1 MNAAAP
7 RSQPASSDRGP
18 SAPSD
23 ARANDGGI
31 PSHPGLWT
39 FWLVQILGLVFLQK
53 FGLPAGGGKVLAIN
67 LPLALGSLAAFWLL
81 RPTSMSVAPKRVLLY
96 TLFCGVAIM
105 SQVFGGQ
112 DFSPTAMGLML
123 ALYFPL
129 IFRYEISR
137 EDWLKCMRV
146 FQVCMLLIAFDV
158 FVLQIMQKLWTYTS
172 WPDLNKLMPEAILL
186 PGFNYYRETAYNS
199 GVLQPHAVVFLE
211 VSIVSQFL
219 ALAIVLEF
227 EFFKRPLWLAIYLG
241 AILATFAGTG
251 LLMLVFVSPIVLR
264 KLSPKLLLGGL
275 VLALVLGGIG
285 ASIGWLDQ
293 VMVRLAEIEQPG
305 SSGYYRFVVP
315 YNQLTAS
322 LSSGERALFG
332 IGAGQ
337 TVESDDDA
345 TVVLAINKLISEY
358 GMLTAIAFFT
368 LFFHALFEKAPSRML
383 AVALAVFYNI
393 CAGAL
398 SVPVYVLTY
407 IMLGTFLRITPGAE
421 AEPARSKQPT
431 PTNVRVSIGPASAA

>member
-1 MNAAAP
+1 MHP
-7 RSQPASSDRGP
+7 SRSQPVLATGQ
-18 SAPSD
+18 A
-23 ARANDGGI
+23 GI

-39 FWLVQILGLVFLQK
+39 FWLVQIVGLVFLQK

-67 LPLALGSLAAFWLL
+67 LPLALGSLGAFWLL
-81 RPTSMSVAPKRVLLY
+81 RPRSMSIAPKRALLY
-96 TLFCGVAIM
+96 ALFCGTAIM
-105 SQVFGGQ
+105 SQVFGGK

-129 IFRYEISR
+129 VFRYEISR

-146 FQVCMLLIAFDV
+146 FQLCMLLIAFDV
-158 FVLQIMQKLWTYTS
+158 LALQVMQKLWTYSS
-172 WPDLNKLMPEAILL
+172 WPDLNKLAPEALL
-186 PGFNYYRETAYNS
+186 VPGFNYYRETAYNS
-199 GVLQPHAVVFLE
+199 GVFQPHAVVFLE

-227 EFFKRPLWLAIYLG
+227 EFFQRPLWLAIYCA

-251 LLMLVFVSPIVLR
+251 LLMLVFVAPFVLR

-275 VLALVLGGIG
+275 VMALILGGVG

-293 VMVRLAEIEQPG
+293 VVARLAEIDQPG
-305 SSGYYRFVVP
+305 SSGYYRFTVP
-315 YNQLTAS
+315 YLQLTQS

-337 TVESDDDA
+337 TVESDSDA

-358 GMLTAIAFFT
+358 GMLTALAFFT

-398 SVPVYVLTY
+398 SVPVYVMTY
-407 IMLGTFLRITPGAE
+407 IMLGTFLRIAPEPDAGSARRE
-421 AEPARSKQPT
+421 PRPARSD
-431 PTNVRVSIGPASAA
+431 VRVAIGRQPALRELLR